1 MLRVGE
7 KAWFEDLARVGSK
20 FVNSQMRI
28 IKEKTSRF
36 IFSYLRIISAM
47 CEEKVNSH
55 LRKFLESEKQSS
67 LDFRRCE

>member
-36 IFSYLRIISAM
+36 IFSHLRIFEVIQQ
-47 CEEKVNSH
+47 
-55 LRKFLESEKQSS
+55 F
-67 LDFRRCE
+67 